1 MDWITI
7 IVIVL
12 FAMVAAVCVL
22 LALLGLAGTWIMVA
36 IALVIELL
44 DFYWGDGET
53 WGWMTLGV
61 CFGLAVVG
69 EIMEMGAGALGVKV
83 GGGSRRGMVGAII
96 GGIVGG
102 IALTPVIPIPVIWHP
117 HRCSHRHFCW
127 CCHWRSNA
135 QRSLDRRRCS
145 KISNWGDSWS
155 HSRRHWQNR
164 RRRGVLVH
172 FGCYTLRLNE
182 FTPDEFIYD

>member
-1 MDWITI
+1 MDSITI
-7 IVIVL
+7 FIIVL

-22 LALLGLAGTWIMVA
+22 LALLGLAGTWIMLA

-44 DFYWGDGET
+44 DSYWGDGET

-96 GGIVGG
+96 GSIVGG
-102 IALTPVIPIPVIWHP
+102 IALTPVIPIPVIGTLIGAVIGTFAGAVIGELTHKDP
-117 HRCSHRHFCW
+117 STAGDVAKSATGATIGRILGVIGKTGVAAVCW
-127 CCHWRSNA
+127 C
-135 QRSLDRRRCS
+135 
-145 KISNWGDSWS
+145 I
-155 HSRRHWQNR
+155 
-164 RRRGVLVH
+164 LVV
-172 FGCYTLRLNE
+172 
-182 FTPDEFIYD
+182 TPFV